1 MTVVTTKTETTTT
14 ISSPLL
20 ERKIQE
26 TAAGL
31 ADYYT
36 KRFLSIG
43 SSNDIRSRLSKQK
56 GRD

>member
-1 MTVVTTKTETTTT
+1 MTVVTTKTETTT

>member
-1 MTVVTTKTETTTT
+1 MTVATTETETTTT
-14 ISSPLL
+14 ISSSLL

-31 ADYYT
+31 TDYYT

-43 SSNDIRSRLSKQK
+43 NKDSTATIVNYIAVI
-56 GRD
+56 